1 MLLDLEQRVTHT
13 MNAKKK
19 NEDIVK
25 LSDYQHHRLRTEMY
39 LGSRSPH
46 TQSIVNWD
54 GKKLSPVEMTWTPA
68 VFCAFREILDN
79 ALDEVAGHGHGSRVD
94 VSYDPKTMEFTVA
107 DDGRGI
113 PIDWDENE
121 RMHKATIALTQAR
134 AGRNF
139 GTREEVRGTNGIG
152 ASVVVDCSEYF
163 DIVVH
168 RDGQKFSQ
176 SFREGTVLFDSLDI
190 KEPKLIKSA
199 DKTGT
204 LVKFKLSKAVFKNMK
219 LPLEFVKARI
229 FEVAANHPKIKI
241 TFNGTRVAVKPTI
254 EKTMFA
260 DNSVITIEVNDN
272 KFKSNY
278 YLVPGFAPEGEY
290 LHTTVN
296 DIPAF
301 NGGQHIDTFKRLF
314 YGGLIKALERESK
327 RRGLTPNRSDVA
339 DGLLIYNVTVMHAP
353 NFDSQSKTRLI
364 NDDVDGYIKAV
375 LENEDTFKKIIK
387 TNKEWIDQIYAR
399 CAARTQK
406 KDEAE
411 IAKLGRKMMRN
422 KVPKLLDANGKDRS
436 KCILLITEGDSAKTM
451 VSAVRDPEIHGALPL
466 RGKIL
471 NVRGEALKDIIGN
484 QIIGDLMTSIGVSL
498 GQKAV
503 RKDLR
508 YGKVY
513 LAADQDPDGAN
524 ITALLINFFYLQWPE
539 LFDPEQEPMFYA
551 FQTPFI
557 IQEKGKTRHY
567 WYAHNYH
574 EYNPADWK
582 NCPKPTRAKGLG
594 SLEELDWVHS
604 LKNPQLISLTDDGSL
619 GEVLDLIFNHEK
631 ADMRKAWISM

>member
-1 MLLDLEQRVTHT
+1 MI
-13 MNAKKK
+13 KKK
-19 NEDIVK
+19 DDEIVK
-25 LSDYQHHRLRTEMY
+25 LNDYQHARLRTEMY

-46 TQSIVNWD
+46 TQTIVNWD
-54 GKKLSPVEMTWTPA
+54 GKKLTPVEMTWTPA
-68 VFCAFREILDN
+68 AYCAFREILDN
-79 ALDEVAGHGHGSRVD
+79 ALDEVVGHGHGAKID
-94 VSYDPKTMEFTVA
+94 VAYDLKTQEFTIS

-113 PIDWDENE
+113 PINWDETE

-152 ASVVVDCSEYF
+152 ASVVVNCSEYF
-163 DIVVH
+163 DLTIC
-168 RDGQKFSQ
+168 RDNNRFHQQFH
-176 SFREGTVLFDSLDI
+176 EGSEFFDELDI
-190 KEPKLIKSA
+190 KDPKIATYSGKS
-199 DKTGT
+199 GT
-204 LVKFKLSKAVFKNMK
+204 QVKFKLSKSVFKNYK
-219 LPLEFVKARI
+219 LPIAFIKARM
-229 FEVAANHPKIKI
+229 FEIAANHPKIKF
-241 TFNGTRVAVKPTI
+241 TFNGEKITVKPTVD
-254 EKTMFA
+254 KTLFS
-260 DNSVITIEVNDN
+260 NHSVITIDVNEE
-272 KFKSNY
+272 KFKSSY
-278 YLVPGFAPEGEY
+278 YLVPNFSTDGEY

-301 NGGQHIDTFKRLF
+301 NGGQHIDTFKRVF
-314 YGGLIKALERESK
+314 YGNLIKALERESK
-327 RRGLTPNRSDVA
+327 RRGLTPNRSDIA
-339 DGLLIYNVTVMHAP
+339 EGLLIYNVTFMHAP

-364 NDDVDGYIKAV
+364 NEDVDGYIKSV
-375 LENEDTFKKIIK
+375 LDNDDTFKKIIK
-387 TNKEWIDQIYAR
+387 THKEWIDQIYAR

-406 KDEAE
+406 KDDAE
-411 IAKLGRKMMRN
+411 IAKIGRKMMRS

-471 NVRGEALKDIIGN
+471 NVRGESLKDIIAS
-484 QIIGDLMTSIGVSL
+484 QIIADIMTSIGLIL

-524 ITALLINFFYLQWPE
+524 ITALLVNFFHLQWPE

-551 FQTPFI
+551 FMTPFI
-557 IQEKGKTRHY
+557 IQEKGKQRHY

-574 EYNPADWK
+574 EYNAADWK

-594 SLEELDWVHS
+594 SLEEVDWKHS
-604 LKNPQLISLTDDGSL
+604 LVSPQLISLTDDGAM
-619 GEVLDLIFNHEK
+619 GEVLDLIFNGAR
-631 ADMRKAWISM
+631 ADDRKQWVALDV

>member
-1 MLLDLEQRVTHT
+1 MTA
-13 MNAKKK
+13 NK

-25 LSDYQHHRLRTEMY
+25 LSDYRHARLRTEMY

-46 TQSIVNWD
+46 TQTIVNWD
-54 GKKLSPVEMTWTPA
+54 GKKLAPVEMTWTPA
-68 VFCAFREILDN
+68 VYCAFREILDN
-79 ALDEVAGHGHGSRVD
+79 ALDEVVGHGYGSRVD
-94 VSYDPKTMEFTVA
+94 VTYDPKTLEVTVA

-113 PIDWDENE
+113 PIDWDADEK
-121 RMHKATIALTQAR
+121 MHKATIALTQAR

-152 ASVVVDCSEYF
+152 ASVVVNCSEYF
-163 DIVVH
+163 EITVH
-168 RDGQKFSQ
+168 RDGQRFQ
-176 SFREGTVLFDSLDI
+176 QGFREGSEVFGDELDI
-190 KEPKLIKSA
+190 REPKITKASG

-204 LVKFKLSKAVFKNMK
+204 QVRFKLSKTVFKNIK
-219 LPLEFVKARI
+219 LPLAFIQARM
-229 FEVAANHPKIKI
+229 FEIAANHPKIRF
-241 TFNGTRVAVKPTI
+241 TFNGDRVAVKPTI
-254 EKTMFA
+254 EKTMF
-260 DNSVITIEVNDN
+260 DGRDVMRIDVNDR
-272 KFKSNY
+272 KFKSSY
-278 YLVPGFAPEGEY
+278 YLIPGFSTDGEY

-327 RRGLTPNRSDVA
+327 RRGLTPNRSDIA
-339 DGLLIYNVTVMHAP
+339 DGLLIYNVTFMHAP

-375 LENEDTFKKIIK
+375 LESEDTFKKIIK
-387 TNKEWIDQIYAR
+387 ANKEWIDQIYAR

-411 IAKLGRKMMRN
+411 VAKLGRKMMRN
-422 KVPKLLDANGKDRS
+422 KVPKLLDANGKDRT

-471 NVRGEALKDIIGN
+471 NVRGESPKDIIAN
-484 QIIGDLMTSIGVSL
+484 QIIGDIMTAIGLIL

-524 ITALLINFFYLQWPE
+524 ITALLINFFHLHWPE
-539 LFDPEQEPMFYA
+539 LFDQEQEPMFYA

-557 IQEKGKTRHY
+557 IQEKGKARHY

-574 EYNPADWK
+574 EYDPKDWK

-594 SLEELDWVHS
+594 SLEEVDWTHS
-604 LKNPQLISLTDDGSL
+604 LQNPQLISLTDDGLL
-619 GEVLDLIFNHEK
+619 GDVLDLIFNHEK
-631 ADMRKAWISM
+631 ADMRKTWISL

>member
-1 MLLDLEQRVTHT
+1 MVTV
-13 MNAKKK
+13 K
-19 NEDIVK
+19 NDEIVK
-25 LSDYQHHRLRTEMY
+25 LSDYSHARLRTEMY

-46 TQSIVNWD
+46 TQIIVNWD
-54 GKKLSPVEMTWTPA
+54 GTKLAPVEMTWTPA
-68 VFCAFREILDN
+68 VYCAFREILDN
-79 ALDEVAGHGHGSRVD
+79 ALDEVIGHGFGSKID
-94 VSYDPKTMEFTVA
+94 VTYDPKTTEFTVA

-113 PIDWDENE
+113 PIDWDETE

-139 GTREEVRGTNGIG
+139 GNREEVRGTNGIG
-152 ASVVVDCSEYF
+152 ASVVVNCSEYF
-163 DIVVH
+163 DIIVH
-168 RDGQKFSQ
+168 RDNQRFAQ
-176 SFREGTVLFDSLDI
+176 SFHEGNEIFDQLDI
-190 KEPKLIKSA
+190 KEPKITKSGA
-199 DKTGT
+199 KTGT
-204 LVKFKLSKAVFKNMK
+204 EIKFKLSKTVFKKIK
-219 LPLEFVKARI
+219 LPIDFVRARI
-229 FEVAANHPKIKI
+229 FEIAANHPKIRI
-241 TFNGTRVAVKPTI
+241 TFNSERVVVKPTI

-260 DNSVITIEVNDN
+260 SNDVITIEVNDK

-278 YLVPGFAPEGEY
+278 YLVPGFSADGEY

-314 YGGLIKALERESK
+314 YGGLLKGLERESK
-327 RRGLTPNRSDVA
+327 RRGLTPNRSDIS
-339 DGLLIYNVTVMHAP
+339 DGLLIYNVTFMHSP

-364 NDDVDGYIKAV
+364 NDDVDGYIKTV

-387 TNKEWIDQIYAR
+387 SNKEWIDQIYAR

-406 KDEAE
+406 KDTADL
-411 IAKLGRKMMRN
+411 AKLGRKLMRN
-422 KVPKLLDANGKDRS
+422 KVPKLLDANGKDRT
-436 KCILLITEGDSAKTM
+436 KCILIITEGDSAKGM
-451 VSAVRDPEIHGALPL
+451 ISAVRDPEVHGALPL

-471 NVRGEALKDIIGN
+471 NVRGEAPKVIIEN
-484 QIIGDLMTSIGVSL
+484 QIIQDLMTSIGCVL
-498 GQKAV
+498 GQPAE

-508 YGKVY
+508 YGRVY

-524 ITALLINFFYLQWPE
+524 ITALLVNFFYLHWPE
-539 LFDPEQEPMFYA
+539 LFDPNQEPFFYA

-594 SLEELDWVHS
+594 SLEEADWIHS
-604 LKNPQLISLTDDGSL
+604 LANPQLIALVDDGNL

-631 ADMRKAWISM
+631 ADARKDWISL